1 MTTVGITV
9 DQTFSGSLEVNRV
22 ESREFDRSDYGNR
35 SILGPPFRIMDEGT
49 TNPWGWIV
57 NIISAG
63 GAITGILAIFAWV
76 KEDDFNPVLFGIS
89 AVVGILILIV
99 LLNVHGTDGDEQV
112 EHSRE
117 VLDVPVSEG
126 LPHGEGITGDE

>member
-1 MTTVGITV
+1 
-9 DQTFSGSLEVNRV
+9 
-22 ESREFDRSDYGNR
+22 
-35 SILGPPFRIMDEGT
+35 MDEGT
-49 TNPWGWIV
+49 TNLWGWIV

-76 KEDDFNPVLFGIS
+76 NEDDFNPVLFGIS

-99 LLNVHGTDGDEQV
+99 LLNVHRTDGDEQV

-117 VLDVPVSEG
+117 VLDFPVREG

>member
-1 MTTVGITV
+1 
-9 DQTFSGSLEVNRV
+9 
-22 ESREFDRSDYGNR
+22 
-35 SILGPPFRIMDEGT
+35 MDEGT
-49 TNPWGWIV
+49 TNLWGWIV

-76 KEDDFNPVLFGIS
+76 KEDGFSPVLFGIS
-89 AVVGILILIV
+89 ALVGILILIV

-126 LPHGEGITGDE
+126 LPHGEGITRDE

>member
-1 MTTVGITV
+1 
-9 DQTFSGSLEVNRV
+9 
-22 ESREFDRSDYGNR
+22 
-35 SILGPPFRIMDEGT
+35 MDEGT
-49 TNPWGWIV
+49 TNLWGWIV

-63 GAITGILAIFAWV
+63 GAITGILAIIAWV

-89 AVVGILILIV
+89 AVGGILILIV

-117 VLDVPVSEG
+117 VLDVHVSEG
-126 LPHGEGITGDE
+126 PPHGEGITGDE

>member
-1 MTTVGITV
+1 
-9 DQTFSGSLEVNRV
+9 
-22 ESREFDRSDYGNR
+22 
-35 SILGPPFRIMDEGT
+35 MDEGT
-49 TNPWGWIV
+49 TNLWGWIV

-76 KEDDFNPVLFGIS
+76 LEDDFNPVLFGIS

>member
-1 MTTVGITV
+1 
-9 DQTFSGSLEVNRV
+9 
-22 ESREFDRSDYGNR
+22 
-35 SILGPPFRIMDEGT
+35 MDEGT
-49 TNPWGWIV
+49 TNIWGWIV

-89 AVVGILILIV
+89 AVGGILILI
-99 LLNVHGTDGDEQV
+99 NVHGTDGDEQV

-117 VLDVPVSEG
+117 ALDVHVSEG

>member
-1 MTTVGITV
+1 
-9 DQTFSGSLEVNRV
+9 
-22 ESREFDRSDYGNR
+22 
-35 SILGPPFRIMDEGT
+35 MDEGT
-49 TNPWGWIV
+49 TNLWGWIV

-89 AVVGILILIV
+89 ALVGILILIV
-99 LLNVHGTDGDEQV
+99 LLNVHGTDDDEQV

-126 LPHGEGITGDE
+126 LPHGEGITEDE